1 MVDDMSQKPTNP
13 TQQTQ
18 TLGAAADEAADK
30 DLATVIAERDTLQQ
44 ERDALFDRL
53 ARATADFQN
62 SRKRL
67 EADKD
72 QAIAFANSTLIK
84 SLLPLLDNFERALA
98 VDASKTEAATILKG
112 MQIVHDQWVKVL
124 KAQSLEVI
132 APEPGTPF
140 DPSLMEAIMQQPSE
154 KYPENT
160 VTQLVQKGYAML
172 GRTLRPAHVLVS
184 KGGE

>member
-1 MVDDMSQKPTNP
+1 MSQKPKNP
-13 TQQTQ
+13 TEQTQ
-18 TLGAAADEAADK
+18 GNAPASSDAADK
-30 DLATVIAERDTLQQ
+30 GNELSALTAERDNLQQ

-72 QAIAFANSTLIK
+72 QAIAFANSMLIK

-98 VDASKTEAATILKG
+98 VDASKTDAASILKG
-112 MQIVHDQWVKVL
+112 MEIVHDQWVKVL
-124 KAQSLEVI
+124 KSQSLEVI

-140 DPSLMEAIMQQPSE
+140 DPSVMEALMHQPSE
-154 KYPENT
+154 KYPESS
-160 VTQLVQKGYAML
+160 VTQLVQKGYALL
-172 GRTLRPAHVLVS
+172 GRTLRPAHVIVS
-184 KGGE
+184 KGAE